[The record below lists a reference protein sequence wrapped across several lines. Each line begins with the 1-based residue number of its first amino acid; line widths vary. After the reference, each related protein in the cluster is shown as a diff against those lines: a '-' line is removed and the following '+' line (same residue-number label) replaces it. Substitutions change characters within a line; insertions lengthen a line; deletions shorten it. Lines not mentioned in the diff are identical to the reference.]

1 MAGGV
6 VFKELMVMVSER
18 VMIVVVSERVS
29 E

>member
-6 VFKELMVMVSER
+6 VLKELVVVVSER
-18 VMIVVVSERVS
+18 VMIVVVSERAS